1 MPTGIIIDVMAV
13 VLGGTD
19 GIQNRHQT
27 VLQTQ
32 RPNVSGSLLLRLQ
45 ATGST
50 GCCSTPFPS
59 TPEKKTTPCPKTS
72 SPSATAAASREKM
85 WNS

>member
-27 VLQTQ
+27 VPADAASQ
-32 RPNVSGSLLLRLQ
+32 RFRELAAEAGNS
-45 ATGST
+45 
-50 GCCSTPFPS
+50 
-59 TPEKKTTPCPKTS
+59 KKTKCRYFLFCPFSGQQQK
-72 SPSATAAASREKM
+72 PAV
-85 WNS
+85 